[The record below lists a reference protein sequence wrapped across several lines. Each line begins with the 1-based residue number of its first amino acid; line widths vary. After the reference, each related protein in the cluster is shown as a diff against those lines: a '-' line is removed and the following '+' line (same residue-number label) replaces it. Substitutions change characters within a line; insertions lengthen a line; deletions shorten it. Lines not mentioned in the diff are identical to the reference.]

1 MSEQQMTMNEAV
13 NEITQQL
20 WALAG
25 EAISTYGYLATMSAF
40 ANVAAK
46 VTHDAG
52 HQIEKN
58 IHEAAPEMRERDFAV
73 DAEATAIGVW
83 TRAFNSFLAYY
94 EEICRMQQEASRAT
108 KQ

>member
-1 MSEQQMTMNEAV
+1 MPEMTMNEQI
-13 NEITQQL
+13 NEITRQL
-20 WALAG
+20 WALAE
-25 EAISTYGYLATMSAF
+25 EALKTYGYPSTMTAF
-40 ANVAAK
+40 ANIAAK

-58 IHEAAPEMRERDFAV
+58 IHEAAPEMRERGYGV
-73 DAEATAIGVW
+73 DTEATANGVW

-94 EEICRMQQEASRAT
+94 EEVCRTQREASRAT